1 MAGERK
7 FVVGLGNPGR
17 KYRDTRHN
25 VGFDVIGLLAQRWS
39 LGKPA
44 ERFHG
49 WVLDG
54 RVGRDATPVTMLAP
68 QTYMNRSGQAVRQM
82 VDFYKASPADVLVVM
97 DDMALAL
104 GRLRFRTSGSAG
116 GHNGLADILRAMG
129 SDQVPR
135 LRIGIDSP
143 PGPMDPADWVL
154 GKFSAKEREIVDVA
168 EQQAADAVEDWLSEP
183 SQNVM
188 EKYNR
193 KGEA

>member
-1 MAGERK
+1 
-7 FVVGLGNPGR
+7 
-17 KYRDTRHN
+17 
-25 VGFDVIGLLAQRWS
+25 
-39 LGKPA
+39 
-44 ERFHG
+44 
-49 WVLDG
+49 
-54 RVGRDATPVTMLAP
+54 
-68 QTYMNRSGQAVRQM
+68 
-82 VDFYKASPADVLVVM
+82 
-97 DDMALAL
+97 LAL

-154 GKFSAKEREIVDVA
+154 GKFSAKEREMIDVA